1 MKELLKLTKSGSK
14 TPYLVFYLLE
24 NNTLLFSWNGFLD
37 VENIIKT
44 HEESL
49 NLIKKHKIV
58 NLIEDVRKFS
68 GPFSKAND
76 WFVNTYT
83 PAILK
88 LGVDKTAVILN
99 DNVFTQLSVND
110 LKENPEFKKMGLSY
124 RVFNTIDDASEWIQ
138 KETQQA
144 TL

>member
-1 MKELLKLTKSGSK
+1 MKELQKLTKPGSK
-14 TPYLVFYLLE
+14 TPYLIFYLTD

-37 VENIIKT
+37 VDNIIKV
-44 HEESL
+44 HEQSL
-49 NLIKKHKIV
+49 DLIKKNKIN

-88 LGVDKTAVILN
+88 LGVEKTAVILN

-124 RVFNTIDDASEWIQ
+124 RVFNSIDDANEWIREDSKQ
-138 KETQQA
+138 TA
-144 TL
+144 I